1 MVGEKKL
8 FRVGINLTRAAHN
21 HAFLSFVSFFI
32 LELTTF
38 TLLVPVRWKTYFI
51 SKRMHATSHVKRSV
65 SLCASVLVGRLGE
78 KFFFWVCQLVS
89 KSYNPV
95 RTQHT
100 IFHNQ
105 HYTYYTRILL
115 LHLTTDH

>member
-1 MVGEKKL
+1 MTDCACVRLRGKNKERIERKGKKKKPKWLEKKKL

-38 TLLVPVRWKTYFI
+38 TLLVPVRWKAYFI

-65 SLCASVLVGRLGE
+65 SLCASACGKVGGEIFLLG
-78 KFFFWVCQLVS
+78 VS
-89 KSYNPV
+89 
-95 RTQHT
+95 TGIQ
-100 IFHNQ
+100 
-105 HYTYYTRILL
+105 IL
-115 LHLTTDH
+115 

>member
-1 MVGEKKL
+1 MTDCACVRLRGKNKERIERKGKKKKNQNGWRKKKL

-38 TLLVPVRWKTYFI
+38 TLLVPVQWKAYFI

-65 SLCASVLVGRLGE
+65 SLCASACGKVGGE
-78 KFFFWVCQLVS
+78 IFLPGVS
-89 KSYNPV
+89 
-95 RTQHT
+95 TGIQ
-100 IFHNQ
+100 
-105 HYTYYTRILL
+105 IL
-115 LHLTTDH
+115 